1 MYIYTLAYIAYF
13 VGILISMNS
22 YTIIDIGIPIQ
33 LYRYSGHV
41 QSMVPSSTQ
50 AHAQAAAS
58 GHALC
63 MTLCPLL
70 RVECE
75 T

>member
-58 GHALC
+58 R
-63 MTLCPLL
+63 TLYDTLPTAES
-70 RVECE
+70 RV
-75 T
+75 